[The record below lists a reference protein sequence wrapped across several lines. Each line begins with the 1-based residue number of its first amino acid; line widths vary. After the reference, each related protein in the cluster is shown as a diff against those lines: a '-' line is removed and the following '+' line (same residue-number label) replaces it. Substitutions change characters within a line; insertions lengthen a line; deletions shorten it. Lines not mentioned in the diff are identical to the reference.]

1 MERRKILVIGMLDSI
16 HLARWLEQFSD
27 QKIDFYMFPSKKFK
41 YLNSD
46 LLRLL
51 KSSGVANYRLARPYL
66 AFKYIGFLNEIA
78 RIVFK
83 KFDQDIQLTLLNR
96 ILLNNKFMFVHAI
109 EIQGAG
115 YLYRLLPK
123 STLDQNKL
131 IITNYGSDILYF
143 RNFPE
148 HASKIRSILEIA
160 KYYSGECQR
169 DYELAITNNFT
180 GTFLPCIPNAGGFNS
195 EIFTMNVTPSKYRNL
210 IIAKCYG
217 GMFGLG
223 GLIIDALNTFLKTRP
238 SVQVLLYSVTDDLI
252 SQVEMLKFNFSN
264 QITYYRVR
272 DKVERKVFLEYFS
285 RARLYIGASR
295 SDGIS
300 TSFLESLCLG
310 AYAIQTNT
318 SCGNEWLDRG
328 FIATLVQPRLSS
340 LIMELDR
347 YDDTHMLEKA
357 RVMNLLLSQKFL
369 NDKVIKDEA
378 LKFYRLD
385 KQL

>member
-1 MERRKILVIGMLDSI
+1 VLKI
-16 HLARWLEQFSD
+16 
-27 QKIDFYMFPSKKFK
+27 
-41 YLNSD
+41 
-46 LLRLL
+46 
-51 KSSGVANYRLARPYL
+51 
-66 AFKYIGFLNEIA
+66 
-78 RIVFK
+78 
-83 KFDQDIQLTLLNR
+83 
-96 ILLNNKFMFVHAI
+96 
-109 EIQGAG
+109 
-115 YLYRLLPK
+115 
-123 STLDQNKL
+123 
-131 IITNYGSDILYF
+131 
-143 RNFPE
+143 
-148 HASKIRSILEIA
+148 
-160 KYYSGECQR
+160 
-169 DYELAITNNFT
+169 
-180 GTFLPCIPNAGGFNS
+180 
-195 EIFTMNVTPSKYRNL
+195 
-210 IIAKCYG
+210 
-217 GMFGLG
+217 
-223 GLIIDALNTFLKTRP
+223 
-238 SVQVLLYSVTDDLI
+238 
-252 SQVEMLKFNFSN
+252 NFSN